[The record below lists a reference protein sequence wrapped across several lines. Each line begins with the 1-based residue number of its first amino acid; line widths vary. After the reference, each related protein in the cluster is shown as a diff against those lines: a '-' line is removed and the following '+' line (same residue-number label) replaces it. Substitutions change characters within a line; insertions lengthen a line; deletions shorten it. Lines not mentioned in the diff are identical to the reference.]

1 MEKKKD
7 YKGVLVFALV
17 LAIVFM
23 SVGYAALAQRLTVNG
38 TATIGDASW
47 NVKITKIE
55 FDSSASTIDVS
66 NSTHGF
72 NPAEAAVGKG
82 STGVEFTAPLEK
94 PGDKAVYKVTVS
106 NLGTISAQLNEIT
119 NLATINA
126 ANPADITFNVTGAT
140 VGEELAPETTQT
152 FTITVEWN
160 AAATEVPEA
169 PNNTKTATINF
180 DYVQFD

>member
-38 TATIGDASW
+38 TATIGDANW
-47 NVKITKIE
+47 DVKITKIE
-55 FDSSASTIDVS
+55 YDESNSTVDVS
-66 NSTHGF
+66 NSTHGL
-72 NPAEAAVGKG
+72 NPAEAVTGAG
-82 STGVEFTAPLEK
+82 STGAKFDVTLFK

-106 NLGTISAQLNEIT
+106 NLGTISAKLNEIT
-119 NLATINA
+119 NLATINSA
-126 ANPADITFNVTGAT
+126 EPTDITFNVSGAS
-140 VGEELAPETTQT
+140 VGEELADGTTQV

-160 AAATEVPEA
+160 PAATEVPEE
-169 PNNTKTATINF
+169 TSKTAVINF